1 MENTGIN
8 KLCEEKAD
16 VYSDTKSELMSK
28 KNVETKSETSS
39 EAKSETSS
47 EAKSETSFEAKSGAS
62 SEAKSGTSFEA
73 KSETSSEINAEASSE
88 ANSEINAELITKE
101 LYSVYLKCVQAVP
114 VMVKDK
120 ESGKQVPSG
129 IYQFDARCAL
139 KALQL
144 LGDALGVFKEKST
157 QEGNTPLSYEE
168 LLKSGGFDYE
178 F

>member
-1 MENTGIN
+1 LENTGID

-16 VYSDTKSELMSK
+16 VHSDTNSEIMSK
-28 KNVETKSETSS
+28 TKAETSS
-39 EAKSETSS
+39 DESSDTNSETNSYTNS
-47 EAKSETSFEAKSGAS
+47 YT
-62 SEAKSGTSFEA
+62 
-73 KSETSSEINAEASSE
+73 
-88 ANSEINAELITKE
+88 NSEINAELITKE

>member
-1 MENTGIN
+1 MENTDID

-16 VYSDTKSELMSK
+16 VYSDTNSEIMSK
-28 KNVETKSETSS
+28 TKAETSS
-39 EAKSETSS
+39 DESS
-47 EAKSETSFEAKSGAS
+47 DTNS
-62 SEAKSGTSFEA
+62 
-73 KSETSSEINAEASSE
+73 EASSDE
-88 ANSEINAELITKE
+88 SSDTNAETNSHTNFEINAELITKE

-144 LGDALGVFKEKST
+144 LGDALGVFKEKTT
-157 QEGNTPLSYEE
+157 QEGNTPLS
-168 LLKSGGFDYE
+168 
-178 F
+178 

>member
-39 EAKSETSS
+39 EAKS
-47 EAKSETSFEAKSGAS
+47 GAS
-62 SEAKSGTSFEA
+62 SEAKSEI
-73 KSETSSEINAEASSE
+73 SSEINAEASSE